1 MEKKGRVTA
10 VALRENERAS
20 FFSFSVGPANSTDH
34 TGVNPRF
41 EYAWQFSFFLSLSL
55 CRLLVSLSLGSK
67 AYSPPSSPISLNPHS
82 GFARYEINSHS
93 ELPLMSPKVS
103 LTIGDARGARS
114 SIYIYVCV
122 WVYKIHGQSLYSF
135 LLDSFTICKQMF
147 PALLHDTSTQRCK
160 ERFWRNVCVKF
171 RMIYVGARAWG
182 LNVGAVSEDRD
193 RDNVRERERESASLA
208 HTRAK

>member
-1 MEKKGRVTA
+1 MTV
-10 VALRENERAS
+10 L
-20 FFSFSVGPANSTDH
+20 FFP
-34 TGVNPRF
+34 
-41 EYAWQFSFFLSLSL
+41 LSLSL
-55 CRLLVSLSLGSK
+55 PSARFSLFLGSK